1 MLKLRWPIGLV
12 VVVCIIV
19 IIGGVFFCWP
29 RQVTTVLLIRH
40 AEPGDTPPANP
51 TLSAAGQARAQ
62 TLVHVA
68 GSAGVGA
75 IFATELTRTQE
86 TVQPLATLLGLS
98 VTQVPA
104 ADVAGLVSQIR
115 TNHRGQVVLVAGHSN
130 TVPQIIQELGGGT
143 IASIDGQ
150 FDNLF
155 VVTIHWKRVKVLRLK
170 YGNAS

>member
-1 MLKLRWPIGLV
+1 MRWGWPTV
-12 VVVCIIV
+12 VIIVGIIV
-19 IIGGVFFCWP
+19 IIGGVIFCWP

-40 AEPGDTPPANP
+40 AEPGDTPPGNP
-51 TLSAAGQARAQ
+51 TLNAAGQARAQ
-62 TLVHVA
+62 TLRHVA
-68 GSAGVGA
+68 GSAGVAA

-86 TVQPLATLLGLS
+86 TVQPLATQLGLS

-115 TNHRGQVVLVAGHSN
+115 TSHRGQVVLVAGHSN

-143 IASIDGQ
+143 VTIADTE

-155 VVTIHWKRVKVLRLK
+155 VVTIGWKRVKLLRLK
-170 YGNAS
+170 YGSAS

>member
-1 MLKLRWPIGLV
+1 
-12 VVVCIIV
+12 V
-19 IIGGVFFCWP
+19 IIGGIFFCWP

-40 AEPGDTPPANP
+40 AEPGETPPGNP
-51 TLSAAGQARAQ
+51 TLNPAGQARAQ
-62 TLVHVA
+62 TLRHVA
-68 GSAGVGA
+68 GSSGVAA

-86 TVQPLATLLGLS
+86 TVQPLATQLGLS

-104 ADVAGLVSQIR
+104 ADVVGLVSQIR

-143 IASIDGQ
+143 VTIADTE

-170 YGNAS
+170 YGGAS